1 MQLEELLR
9 NIISKIVDKPSE
21 IEIDTVPGE
30 HTTIIKW
37 KVAKEDT
44 GKVIG
49 KQGRTAD
56 AIRTILKSIGGKLS
70 RKVILEIKD
79 TYTQEPQ

>member
-1 MQLEELLR
+1 MQLEELLQK
-9 NIISKIVDKPSE
+9 IVSKIVDRPE
-21 IEIDTVPGE
+21 EIDVSTVPGE
-30 HTTIIKW
+30 HTAIIKL

-56 AIRTILKSIGGKLS
+56 AIRTILKSVGGKYS
-70 RKVILEIKD
+70 KKVILEIKD
-79 TYTQEPQ
+79 SYTNE

>member
-9 NIISKIVDKPSE
+9 NIISKIVDRPEE

-30 HTTIIKW
+30 HTMIIKL

-56 AIRTILKSIGGKLS
+56 AIRTILKSVGGKFS
-70 RKVILEIKD
+70 KKVILEIKD
-79 TYTQEPQ
+79 TYTTE